1 MSLVFSTKGGVLT
14 NLCVSGWGFRIK
26 SSPPANDV
34 YARSLS
40 MEKDLSMLTKAKLF
54 LVIAVIA
61 LVCFSAGCSNSS
73 KDGNERAVRGIVT
86 SDTILS
92 GMIATLLPPNRYSVE
107 AILPPGQCPGH
118 YDVKLSDIEKMK
130 KAALN
135 VSFKGMPFMNKT
147 GLEVRAQL
155 LVDAE
160 DRNWMAPDSYIYGL
174 GVLAGELSRYFP
186 EDKDEIMKR
195 KEGAISE
202 VRAEANSLIEKI
214 KKTGAFGKPVI
225 ASAMQKE
232 PLQWMGFH
240 IVGKYGRPEAIS
252 ARGIVHLSKIG
263 KDQRAIAVVD
273 NLQSGPD
280 TGKGIAETLGV
291 PHIVLTNFPSEK
303 GYLDTLGE
311 NVNAVLAAVIQK

>member
-1 MSLVFSTKGGVLT
+1 M
-14 NLCVSGWGFRIK
+14 GFRIK
-26 SSPPANDV
+26 GSASANDI

-40 MEKDLSMLTKAKLF
+40 IEKDLSMLTKATSF
-54 LVIAVIA
+54 LVIAIIA
-61 LVCFSAGCSNSS
+61 LACLSAGCSNSS
-73 KDGNERAVRGIVT
+73 KDGNVRTVRDIVT

-92 GMIATLLPPNRYSVE
+92 GMGASLLPPNRYSVE

-118 YDVKLSDIEKMK
+118 YDIKLSDIEKMK

-147 GLEVRAQL
+147 ALEVRAQL

-174 GVLAGELSRYFP
+174 GLLADALSKHFP
-186 EDKDEIMKR
+186 EDSDEIMRR
-195 KEGAISE
+195 KNDAVRE
-202 VRAEANSLIEKI
+202 VKAEANSLIEKI
-214 KKTGAFGKPVI
+214 KQTGGFGKPVI
-225 ASAMQKE
+225 ASSMQKE
-232 PLQWMGFH
+232 TLQWMGFH
-240 IVGKYGRPEAIS
+240 VVGEYGRPEAIS
-252 ARGIVHLSKIG
+252 AREVVKLSKIG

-273 NLQSGPD
+273 NLQSGPE

-303 GYLDTLGE
+303 GYLATLGE
-311 NVNAVLAAVIQK
+311 NVNKMLAAVIRK